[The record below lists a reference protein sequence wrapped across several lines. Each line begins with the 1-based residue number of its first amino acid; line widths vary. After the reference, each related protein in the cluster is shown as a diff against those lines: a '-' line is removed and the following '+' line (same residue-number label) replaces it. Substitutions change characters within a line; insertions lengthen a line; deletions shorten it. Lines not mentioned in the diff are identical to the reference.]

1 MLNRLDDAHFEQVYA
16 DGPDPWGFERR
27 FYEKRKYALTLAS
40 LPRERYRRAFEPGCA
55 SGVLSEL
62 LALRVDELVSMEL
75 VPTIADRARHRLRT
89 HTNVRVDTGALPE
102 TWPEGTFDLVVAS
115 EVLYY
120 LRAEGLDRVVALL
133 AHGLEPGGHLVAVHW
148 RLATDYPLSGD
159 VVHERLRTA
168 PFLKLLG
175 GYEQPEFRLDVF
187 ERT

>member
-1 MLNRLDDAHFEQVYA
+1 MMNRLDDAYFERVYA

-27 FYEKRKYALTLAS
+27 FYEQRKYALTVAA

-55 SGVLSEL
+55 SGVLSESL
-62 LALRVDELVSMEL
+62 VLRVDDLVAMEL
-75 VPTIADRARHRLRT
+75 VPTIADRARHRLRA

-102 TWPEGTFDLVVAS
+102 RWPDGTFDLVVAS

-120 LRAEGLDRVVALL
+120 LRTD
-133 AHGLEPGGHLVAVHW
+133 GLERALGTLSERLETGGHLVAVHW
-148 RLATDYPLSGD
+148 RLATDYPLTGD
-159 VVHERLRTA
+159 AVHERLRAA
-168 PFLKLLG
+168 PFLKRLG